1 MITNLLAILESIF
14 LSNKSSGRRG
24 VVVACSATTLEV
36 VSSNPSRDEFF
47 SLSNHGF
54 YAKFSPNYVERIVNC
69 RFSHNFAHQGCIW
82 LKVIG

>member
-1 MITNLLAILESIF
+1 MITNLLTIMISIF
-14 LSNKSSGRRG
+14 LSIKLSGCRG
-24 VVVACSATTLEV
+24 VVVACPATILEV
-36 VSSNPSRDEFF
+36 VSSNPSRDDF

-54 YAKFSPNYVERIVNC
+54 YAKISPNHVERIVNC